1 VNPVRPKKRLGQHF
15 LADRN
20 IAAKIV
26 GSLTFG
32 NYTSVLEIGPGM
44 GVLSAFLLEKK
55 GADLKF
61 IEIDS
66 ESVEFLSKQFPGIE
80 KMIIRADILG
90 TSLRDIFD
98 KPFAVIGNLPY
109 NISSQIFFKILENR
123 DLVCEVVC
131 MVQREV
137 AARIVSP
144 PGSKEYGILSV
155 LLQAYYNTE
164 ILFNVSPGVF
174 RPPPAVMSS
183 VMRLSRNDR
192 SFLECDESFFLRIVK
207 TAFNQRRKMLSN
219 SLKAITGG
227 PFPGLAFSDKRPE
240 QLSVDDF
247 IKITLQIQSAGITGN
262 IKNNLKPDEGVKF
275 DNII

>member
-1 VNPVRPKKRLGQHF
+1 MNPVRPKKSLGQHF

-192 SFLECDESFFLRIVK
+192 SFLECDESLFLRIVK

-227 PFPGLAFSDKRPE
+227 SFPGLAFSDKRPE

-247 IKITLQIQSAGITGN
+247 IKITLQIQSAGITGH
-262 IKNNLKPDEGVKF
+262 IKNNYKPDEGVKF

>member
-1 VNPVRPKKRLGQHF
+1 MNPVRPKKRLGQHF

-98 KPFAVIGNLPY
+98 KPFAVIGPS
-109 NISSQIFFKILENR
+109 IQHSSQIFFKYWKTGTLF
-123 DLVCEVVC
+123 
-131 MVQREV
+131 
-137 AARIVSP
+137 AR
-144 PGSKEYGILSV
+144 
-155 LLQAYYNTE
+155 
-164 ILFNVSPGVF
+164 
-174 RPPPAVMSS
+174 
-183 VMRLSRNDR
+183 
-192 SFLECDESFFLRIVK
+192 
-207 TAFNQRRKMLSN
+207 
-219 SLKAITGG
+219 
-227 PFPGLAFSDKRPE
+227 
-240 QLSVDDF
+240 
-247 IKITLQIQSAGITGN
+247 
-262 IKNNLKPDEGVKF
+262 
-275 DNII
+275 

>member
-1 VNPVRPKKRLGQHF
+1 MNPVRPKKSLGQHF

-26 GSLTFG
+26 GSLTFS

-55 GADLKF
+55 DADIRF
-61 IEIDS
+61 IEIDT
-66 ESVEFLSKQFPGIE
+66 ESVEFLIRQFPGIE
-80 KMIIRADILG
+80 KMIIRADVLDTG
-90 TSLRDIFD
+90 LRDIFG

-123 DLVCEVVC
+123 DLVCEAVC

-155 LLQAYYNTE
+155 LLQAYYNAE

-183 VMRLSRNDR
+183 VMRLTRNGR
-192 SFLECDESFFLRIVK
+192 QFPGCDEELFLKVVK

-227 PFPGLAFSDKRPE
+227 GFPGLAFSDKRPE
-240 QLSVDDF
+240 QLGVDDF
-247 IKITLQIQSAGITGN
+247 IKITLQIQSAGIADMK
-262 IKNNLKPDEGVKF
+262 KNNPKP
-275 DNII
+275 

>member
-1 VNPVRPKKRLGQHF
+1 
-15 LADRN
+15 
-20 IAAKIV
+20 
-26 GSLTFG
+26 
-32 NYTSVLEIGPGM
+32 
-44 GVLSAFLLEKK
+44 
-55 GADLKF
+55 
-61 IEIDS
+61 
-66 ESVEFLSKQFPGIE
+66 
-80 KMIIRADILG
+80 
-90 TSLRDIFD
+90 
-98 KPFAVIGNLPY
+98 
-109 NISSQIFFKILENR
+109 
-123 DLVCEVVC
+123 

-227 PFPGLAFSDKRPE
+227 PFPGLPFSDKRPE
-240 QLSVDDF
+240 QLSVDDL
-247 IKITLQIQSAGITGN
+247 IKITLHIQTAGITGN

>member
-98 KPFAVIGNLPY
+98 KPFAVIGPS
-109 NISSQIFFKILENR
+109 IQHSSQIFFKYWKTGTLF
-123 DLVCEVVC
+123 
-131 MVQREV
+131 
-137 AARIVSP
+137 AR
-144 PGSKEYGILSV
+144 
-155 LLQAYYNTE
+155 
-164 ILFNVSPGVF
+164 
-174 RPPPAVMSS
+174 
-183 VMRLSRNDR
+183 
-192 SFLECDESFFLRIVK
+192 
-207 TAFNQRRKMLSN
+207 
-219 SLKAITGG
+219 
-227 PFPGLAFSDKRPE
+227 
-240 QLSVDDF
+240 
-247 IKITLQIQSAGITGN
+247 
-262 IKNNLKPDEGVKF
+262 
-275 DNII
+275 